1 MSVFNL
7 VLLVALILLAMAFM
21 VAPLR
26 NPMLRG
32 RRKAT
37 RLEELQ
43 GEKTRTLEMIRDL
56 EFDQHTG
63 KVLEDDYRSS
73 VEGYRAQAIRIMK
86 EMDSLTPRQSVEGS
100 VEEEITRI
108 RKELKKVSE
117 S

>member
-1 MSVFNL
+1 VFNL
-7 VLLVALILLAMAFM
+7 VLLVVLILLAVGFMA
-21 VAPLR
+21 APLR

-43 GEKTRTLEMIRDL
+43 GEKSRTLEMIRDL
-56 EFDQHTG
+56 EFDHHTG
-63 KVLEDDYRSS
+63 KVLDDDYRSS
-73 VEGYRAQAIRIMK
+73 VEGYRAQAIQIMK
-86 EMDSLTPRQSVEGS
+86 EMDSLVPRQNVEDSVEG
-100 VEEEITRI
+100 EITRI

>member
-1 MSVFNL
+1 VFNL
-7 VLLVALILLAMAFM
+7 ILLVVLILLAMAFM

-32 RRKAT
+32 RRKTT

-56 EFDQHTG
+56 EFDHDTG

-73 VEGYRAQAIRIMK
+73 AEGYRAQAMQIMK
-86 EMDSLTPRQSVEGS
+86 EMDNLEPHRNVEDS